1 MASEPDAAR
10 PSGSHMLQS
19 TEEPRRLLRA
29 WQLAVLRFAVTLD
42 EPDRLNVVALATE
55 LDRLGG
61 RRELDET
68 LHFFRRSSS
77 KLCAAIH
84 GQQQNADAILDG
96 FFSQIE
102 EPRLRLAFAAAI
114 GMTHSAPVTPGV
126 RSKLRADLFKG
137 LTARRPVSL

>member
-19 TEEPRRLLRA
+19 TEEPQRLLRA
-29 WQLAVLRFAVTLD
+29 RQLAVLRFAVTLD

-61 RRELDET
+61 RRELDDT

-77 KLCAAIH
+77 KPCAAIH
-84 GQQQNADAILDG
+84 GSNRMRMQPRRLLQPDRRTTPTARFRRSHRHDAFGPSNARG
-96 FFSQIE
+96 SIE
-102 EPRLRLAFAAAI
+102 
-114 GMTHSAPVTPGV
+114 SCAPT
-126 RSKLRADLFKG
+126 SSRADG
-137 LTARRPVSL
+137 ATSVSL